1 MKDFHLQIVT
11 PDGIEFDGNATSL
24 LIKCSEGDVEILANH
39 TDLFASLA
47 IGRARI
53 KTADGQRLASTS
65 GGFISV
71 LGGECKVVCT
81 TFEFA
86 DDIDVARAKRAK
98 ENAEAQIQSAKD
110 DETLECARL
119 KLMRA
124 INRINVADLI

>member
-1 MKDFHLQIVT
+1 MREFHLQIVT
-11 PDGIEFDGNATSL
+11 PDGIQFDGNATSL
-24 LIKCSEGDVEILANH
+24 LIKCSEGDVEILASH

-53 KTADGQRLASTS
+53 KTANGERLASCA

-86 DDIDVARAKRAK
+86 DTIDVERARRAK
-98 ENAEAQIQSAKD
+98 ERAEADIQNAKD
-110 DETLECARL
+110 NETLECARL